1 MRKVAVLMHGVRA
14 GQLAEMEKN
23 HYRFTYE
30 SDYAGE
36 PVSLTMPI
44 KKKIYDYYE
53 FPPFFDGLLPEGAQL
68 SALLRL
74 SKLDQKDYLGQ
85 LIQIG
90 EDLVG
95 AVTIEEIV

>member
-1 MRKVAVLMHGVRA
+1 MKKAAVFMHGARA
-14 GQLAEMEKN
+14 GLLEELPEDDYQ
-23 HYRFTYE
+23 FTYE
-30 SDYAGE
+30 ENYAGE
-36 PVSLTMPI
+36 PISLTMPI
-44 KKKIYDYYE
+44 QKKIYRYHG

-68 SALLRL
+68 AALLRL

-95 AVTIEEIV
+95 AVTIEEIK

>member
-1 MRKVAVLMHGVRA
+1 MRKVAVFMQGLRA
-14 GQLAEMEKN
+14 GLLEELSKD

-30 SDYAGE
+30 KDYTGE
-36 PVSLTMPI
+36 PVSLIMPI
-44 KKKIYDYYE
+44 KKKIYEYKE

-74 SKLDQKDYLGQ
+74 SKLDENDYLGQ

-90 EDLVG
+90 ADLVG
-95 AVTIEEIV
+95 AVTIEEI